1 MINFDFWWEFLF
13 TKYKL
18 VFENKFAFAF
28 FSIHFCLIYI
38 YINFV
43 FLLFSRSIFDLE
55 NIANFVVV
63 FVVIPFFWFLLRFV
77 VILYIAFVA
86 IQNKRKYDIFVV
98 VVVVVFKRQK

>member
-1 MINFDFWWEFLF
+1 MF
-13 TKYKL
+13 
-18 VFENKFAFAF
+18 
-28 FSIHFCLIYI
+28 
-38 YINFV
+38 

-63 FVVIPFFWFLLRFV
+63 FVVIPFFVFFLLRFV

-86 IQNKRKYDIFVV
+86 IQNKRKYGIFVV

>member
-1 MINFDFWWEFLF
+1 MFNLYL
-13 TKYKL
+13 YK
-18 VFENKFAFAF
+18 
-28 FSIHFCLIYI
+28 FC
-38 YINFV
+38 F

-63 FVVIPFFWFLLRFV
+63 FVVIPFWFLLRFV